1 MVTIGGLKS
10 CLLSG
15 IAGVLVGVP
24 LRASRDVAKPI
35 VEIDELRRWAQEQS
49 TLVPSLWEEEETQAE
64 CAQYIRLCGGDTGDL
79 PICVNKGN
87 WCSATQI
94 RSRKDL
100 HHQVVL
106 IDDFVIDSGLKH
118 VEAYTLND
126 NVFVTQVH
134 GIPGILHTPFHWAED
149 RWPPNTNTD
158 FIGERS
164 YIGLSLGGAVLES
177 IAQAWDLDIKTLV
190 QNNDL
195 TRESKVAIGA
205 TGSGRVLKERAIV
218 VTKPNV

>member
-10 CLLSG
+10 CTLSG

-35 VEIDELRRWAQEQS
+35 VETDELKRWAHEQS
-49 TLVPSLWEEEETQAE
+49 TLVSSLWEEEKAQAE
-64 CAQYIRLCGGDTGDL
+64 CAQYIRRCGGDTGEL
-79 PICVNKGN
+79 PICRNKGN
-87 WCSATQI
+87 WYSATQI
-94 RSRKDL
+94 RLRKDL
-100 HHQVVL
+100 SHQVVL
-106 IDDFVIDSGLKH
+106 VDDFVIDRLLEH

-126 NVFVTQVH
+126 NVFVTQFSGIH
-134 GIPGILHTPFHWAED
+134 GMLNSPFHWAGD
-149 RWPPNTNTD
+149 RWPPDTN
-158 FIGERS
+158 FIGEKS
-164 YIGLSLGGAVLES
+164 YIGITLGGAVLES
-177 IAQAWDLDIKTLV
+177 IAQAWDLDIKTIV

-195 TRESKVAIGA
+195 EREAKIAIGV